1 MSLSTPEKIRD
12 LRSKL
17 YEAAK
22 RDPKRRFHALYDKVY
37 RKDIL
42 EHAYASCRANGGAPG
57 VDGVTFEQIEEE
69 SRERYLGELAKELQE
84 HRYQASAVRRV
95 NIPKAGQ
102 PGKTRPLG
110 IPTVKDRTVQAAVRL
125 VLDPIFEADLL
136 PEQHAYREGHS
147 AQQAVQE
154 VHGYLRAGYTD
165 VVDADLSGYF
175 DSIPHG
181 DLMKSVAR
189 RICDRHVLRLVKMWL
204 VAPVEETDKRGRK
217 KRTTVNRDQHRGTPQ
232 GGVISPLLAN
242 LYMRRFLL
250 AWKQRGLE
258 QQLHTRIVNYADDFV
273 VVCRRTAHEALEHVK
288 GIMSRLRLTV
298 NETKTRVCNAQTDSF
313 DFLGYTFERMFS
325 TTNGRPYLGARP
337 SDKRL
342 VRMREELRNIT
353 ASNAPIPDE
362 EMVRRLNRFLVGWSN
377 YFSYGTLKKAY
388 RVASMASRERLRR
401 WLGRKHKK
409 RWQGSGV
416 YPVAYLHKTL
426 GLLDLSRKFRELR
439 PIVHAA
445 S

>member
-22 RDPKRRFHALYDKVY
+22 RDPSRRFHALYDKVH
-37 RKDIL
+37 RKDII
-42 EHAYASCRANGGAPG
+42 EHAYALCRANGGAPG
-57 VDGVTFEQIEEE
+57 VDGVTFERIEEE
-69 SRERYLGELAKELQE
+69 GRERFLGELAKEIQE
-84 HRYQASAVRRV
+84 HRYQANAVRRV

-125 VLDPIFEADLL
+125 LLDPIFEADLL

-147 AQQAVQE
+147 AHQAVQE
-154 VHGYLRAGYTD
+154 VHGYLRAGLTD

-189 RICDRHVLRLVKMWL
+189 RVSDRHVLRLVKMWL
-204 VAPVEETDKRGRK
+204 VAPVEEIDERGRK

-258 QQLHTRIVNYADDFV
+258 ESLRTRIVNYADDFV
-273 VVCRRTAHEALEHVK
+273 VLCRRTAHEALTQVRD
-288 GIMSRLRLTV
+288 IMSRLQLTV
-298 NETKTRVCNAQTDSF
+298 NETKTRICNVPKDSF
-313 DFLGYTFERMFS
+313 DFLGYTFGSIYSVEKRRS
-325 TTNGRPYLGARP
+325 YVGARP
-337 SDKRL
+337 AAKRIE
-342 VRMREELRNIT
+342 RAREALRDLT
-353 ASNAPIPDE
+353 APSQTVTDE
-362 EMVRRLNRFLVGWSN
+362 EMVLRLNQYLRGWSN

-388 RVASMASRERLRR
+388 RAVGMAARDKLRR
-401 WLGRKHKK
+401 WLCRKHKV
-409 RWQGSGV
+409 QGQGV
-416 YPVAYLHKTL
+416 RQYPATYLYRKL
-426 GLLDLSRKFRELR
+426 GLLDIERLNRLR
-439 PIVHAA
+439 FANAA